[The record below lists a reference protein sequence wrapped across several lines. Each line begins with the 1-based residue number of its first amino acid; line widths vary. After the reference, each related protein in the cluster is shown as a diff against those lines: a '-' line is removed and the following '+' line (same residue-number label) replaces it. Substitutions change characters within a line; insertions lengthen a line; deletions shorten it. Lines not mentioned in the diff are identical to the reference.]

1 LFLSTKVEENTRK
14 LRDIVNACAQKAQ
27 KNEKLQL
34 SEDSKVSFDTIC
46 YDSYAW
52 YTMIDQTDSQDFQ
65 KWKNTILFGEGIVLE
80 AMCFDMSILHP
91 HTCLIQFSSEIDGN
105 ASIQFYSAY

>member
-34 SEDSKVSFDTIC
+34 TEDSKVR
-46 YDSYAW
+46 
-52 YTMIDQTDSQDFQ
+52 
-65 KWKNTILFGEGIVLE
+65 EVV
-80 AMCFDMSILHP
+80 
-91 HTCLIQFSSEIDGN
+91 
-105 ASIQFYSAY
+105 